1 MARFCKVVFYTCAV
15 VLVLFCSPPCTRVIA
30 QLSTSDHLAEPG
42 FWPTQNVVSRKDFVG
57 AETCAACHASI
68 FATQKTTPM
77 GATAMHAE
85 NSDILHSHPKM
96 NFNFGSYHY
105 EVKTEGNR
113 TAYSI
118 ADGKDAETASLL
130 WAFGTGRVGQSYLF
144 KKQDEQFYEARV
156 TFFSSLQNLHFTP
169 GRAMTSAKDLEDAM
183 YREVSPGEIG
193 RCFACH
199 TTASSIAGKFDEA
212 NLIPGVTCEACH
224 GPGAE
229 HVAAMNAAKL
239 TGESGGST
247 EIFNPASL
255 HPPDSVDFCGACHA
269 TTWDVKLSGNKGVS
283 NARSQPY
290 RLEKSKCWGQGDP
303 RLTCLGC
310 HDPHQQ
316 LQTEPVSYD
325 GTCLSCHATGAKTES
340 GANTN
345 KVTDHAG
352 AACPVATKNCV
363 TCHMP
368 KLEVPEM
375 HHEFTDHKIRIVKPG
390 DQYTD

>member
-1 MARFCKVVFYTCAV
+1 MARFCKVVFYIFAV
-15 VLVLFCSPPCTRVIA
+15 VLILFCSPPCTRVIA

-42 FWPTQNVVSRKDFVG
+42 FWPTQNAVSRTDFVG
-57 AETCAACHASI
+57 AETCASCHASI
-68 FATQKTTPM
+68 FASQKTTPM

-105 EVKTEGNR
+105 EVRTGGNR
-113 TAYSI
+113 TAYST
-118 ADGKDAETASLL
+118 ADGKETETASLL

-144 KKQDEQFYEARV
+144 KKQDEKFYEARV

-169 GRAMTSAKDLEDAM
+169 GRAMTSAKNLEDAM
-183 YREVSPGEIG
+183 YREVSPGEVG

-199 TTASSIAGKFDEA
+199 TTASNIAGKFDEV
-212 NLIPGVTCEACH
+212 NLIPGVSCEACH
-224 GPGAE
+224 GAGAE
-229 HVAAMNAAKL
+229 HVAAMKAAKL
-239 TGESGGST
+239 TGETGGST
-247 EIFNPASL
+247 EIFNPRSL

-283 NARSQPY
+283 NTRSQPY

-303 RLTCLGC
+303 ALTCIGC
-310 HDPHQQ
+310 HDPHKQ
-316 LQTEPVSYD
+316 LQTEPASYD
-325 GTCLSCHATGAKTES
+325 GTCLSCHAPGAKTAS
-340 GANTN
+340 GANGN
-345 KVTDHAG
+345 QIAVH
-352 AACPVATKNCV
+352 ACPVATKNCV

-375 HHEFTDHKIRIVKPG
+375 HHEFTDHKIRVVKPG
-390 DQYTD
+390 EQYTD